1 MGVCGV
7 CVENTRRVWEDSDN
21 DEVSD
26 AGVYLMVIGLCGA
39 VSWFF

>member
-1 MGVCGV
+1 MLQT
-7 CVENTRRVWEDSDN
+7 VEAGLFFRVWEDSDN